1 MSEAGTFAMQ
11 VKRFV
16 LGLAPSC
23 RLIAVCLVLLAA
35 NGCREKPTTVSGK
48 VTLDGQPLSNTP
60 DTRGTV
66 VFHPNG
72 GQGTVATALLD
83 PTGEFN
89 LAVGSSMEI
98 PPGNYN
104 VTVSLSKSLPQG
116 TEGQE
121 PNAESVAPRK
131 YASARESGLTATVA
145 PGENHIDFD
154 LSSNVDEVTQ

>member
-1 MSEAGTFAMQ
+1 MQ

-16 LGLAPSC
+16 WSNAPSC
-23 RLIAVCLVLLAA
+23 RLLAVSLVLFAA
-35 NGCREKPTTVSGK
+35 IGCREKPTTVSGK

-66 VFHPNG
+66 VFHPSS

-83 PTGEFN
+83 PAGEFK

-116 TEGQE
+116 SEGQE
-121 PNAESVAPRK
+121 PNVESVAPRK
-131 YASARESGLTATVA
+131 YASARESGLTATVS
-145 PGENHIDFD
+145 PGENHIVFN
-154 LSSNVDEVTQ
+154 LSTNVDEVTQ